1 MPADPLLQAARSQRL
16 AAPVD
21 PEGLRCASNQ
31 QLQPREALA
40 ASTDGVGTLAVGG
53 RADLVLLEEADELF
67 ADVPVGTDGLM
78 DEAAAREAA
87 ARLRA
92 VDPLATVVAGRLESQ
107 R

>member
-1 MPADPLLQAARSQRL
+1 MAAAVHRSADERPAWHPS
-16 AAPVD
+16 
-21 PEGLRCASNQ
+21 Q

-53 RADLVLLEEADELF
+53 RADLVLLDEADELF
-67 ADVPVGTDGLM
+67 ADVPVGTGGLM

>member
-1 MPADPLLQAARSQRL
+1 PS
-16 AAPVD
+16 
-21 PEGLRCASNQ
+21 Q

-40 ASTDGVGTLAVGG
+40 ASTDGVGRLAVGG
-53 RADLVLLEEADELF
+53 RADIVLLDEADELF
-67 ADVPVGTDGLM
+67 ADIPVGAGGLK
-78 DEAAAREAA
+78 DEAAARGAA